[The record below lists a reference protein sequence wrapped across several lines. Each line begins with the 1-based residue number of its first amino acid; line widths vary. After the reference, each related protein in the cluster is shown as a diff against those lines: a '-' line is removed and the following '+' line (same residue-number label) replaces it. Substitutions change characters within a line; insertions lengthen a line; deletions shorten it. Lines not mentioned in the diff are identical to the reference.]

1 MANGEDWED
10 ISDGGDD
17 DWEMGKPI
25 APRSGSGSG
34 SFRTGSNGSSAAPK
48 SHHRPQ
54 SSWGDDD
61 WGGDEESWRPG
72 PANPSLMHA
81 SGTRATPPRSPALT
95 KGVSPARPAMGSR
108 RWTRSRAACKRLG
121 VLVCLVAAVV
131 TLSSF
136 GILKGGGS
144 GGGPVDAR
152 GWRPSDASDA
162 FERTA
167 RSFEERPSA
176 DPGPARQWDSSNSFV
191 PASSGASRERFGFR
205 EEKAPATRD
214 APASDRETP
223 VVQEAQVATIG
234 ASETVSVSQRVAD
247 EIQRLRASHEHVSNA
262 ADAAD
267 AAPTEEAISA
277 ANSFSPPEGE
287 KLTEGS
293 AEEDVFASRV
303 DAASDAAS
311 LEPRSIE
318 SRTTERASVPI
329 EDDEAN
335 GDESGGRDERVEAAA
350 DRVDVEVDDDD
361 DDDDDDDE
369 TDRPFVFGEIL
380 DAAPLVPTEDA
391 SSDATKDDDAVFGET
406 VVVVPSGGGSEDD
419 ANSAEAEVSAE
430 AFAAFGDMLEEAS
443 VNDAGIMT
451 TAEGEEAEGE
461 EAEGEEAEGE
471 EAEGEEAGD
480 SADEGENVA
489 ADVATTTTTTTTR
502 EGGEFGSTLDP
513 RALEEEAFSSSNALI
528 DGEAS
533 SVESDAVVTAPDAKP
548 DASSARVAP
557 DGAADET
564 APPRADGSARRARG
578 VSPPPPPVPMDGPD
592 MTDPA
597 NRAVLDAYQSREK
610 YVAWS
615 KRAAKIEGRTV
626 APPNA
631 ARRRR

>member
-262 ADAAD
+262 FGHRSEQQFVPSHFRRRAVSQ
-267 AAPTEEAISA
+267 AP
-277 ANSFSPPEGE
+277 
-287 KLTEGS
+287 K
-293 AEEDVFASRV
+293 RV
-303 DAASDAAS
+303 Q
-311 LEPRSIE
+311 
-318 SRTTERASVPI
+318 
-329 EDDEAN
+329 
-335 GDESGGRDERVEAAA
+335 SGVEALLI
-350 DRVDVEVDDDD
+350 V
-361 DDDDDDDE
+361 
-369 TDRPFVFGEIL
+369 G
-380 DAAPLVPTEDA
+380 LV
-391 SSDATKDDDAVFGET
+391 S
-406 VVVVPSGGGSEDD
+406 
-419 ANSAEAEVSAE
+419 
-430 AFAAFGDMLEEAS
+430 L
-443 VNDAGIMT
+443 
-451 TAEGEEAEGE
+451 
-461 EAEGEEAEGE
+461 
-471 EAEGEEAGD
+471 
-480 SADEGENVA
+480 
-489 ADVATTTTTTTTR
+489 
-502 EGGEFGSTLDP
+502 L
-513 RALEEEAFSSSNALI
+513 L
-528 DGEAS
+528 
-533 SVESDAVVTAPDAKP
+533 
-548 DASSARVAP
+548 
-557 DGAADET
+557 
-564 APPRADGSARRARG
+564 
-578 VSPPPPPVPMDGPD
+578 
-592 MTDPA
+592 
-597 NRAVLDAYQSREK
+597 
-610 YVAWS
+610 
-615 KRAAKIEGRTV
+615 AKIATSSTAVGHARESLHRPSPEPSR
-626 APPNA
+626 API
-631 ARRRR
+631 

>member
-1 MANGEDWED
+1 M
-10 ISDGGDD
+10 
-17 DWEMGKPI
+17 
-25 APRSGSGSG
+25 
-34 SFRTGSNGSSAAPK
+34 
-48 SHHRPQ
+48 
-54 SSWGDDD
+54 
-61 WGGDEESWRPG
+61 
-72 PANPSLMHA
+72 
-81 SGTRATPPRSPALT
+81 
-95 KGVSPARPAMGSR
+95 
-108 RWTRSRAACKRLG
+108 
-121 VLVCLVAAVV
+121 CLVAAVV

-234 ASETVSVSQRVAD
+234 ASEAVSVSQRVAD

-335 GDESGGRDERVEAAA
+335 GDESGGRDERIEAA
-350 DRVDVEVDDDD
+350 
-361 DDDDDDDE
+361 
-369 TDRPFVFGEIL
+369 
-380 DAAPLVPTEDA
+380 LVQA
-391 SSDATKDDDAVFGET
+391 SG
-406 VVVVPSGGGSEDD
+406 
-419 ANSAEAEVSAE
+419 
-430 AFAAFGDMLEEAS
+430 
-443 VNDAGIMT
+443 
-451 TAEGEEAEGE
+451 
-461 EAEGEEAEGE
+461 
-471 EAEGEEAGD
+471 
-480 SADEGENVA
+480 
-489 ADVATTTTTTTTR
+489 
-502 EGGEFGSTLDP
+502 
-513 RALEEEAFSSSNALI
+513 
-528 DGEAS
+528 
-533 SVESDAVVTAPDAKP
+533 
-548 DASSARVAP
+548 
-557 DGAADET
+557 
-564 APPRADGSARRARG
+564 
-578 VSPPPPPVPMDGPD
+578 
-592 MTDPA
+592 
-597 NRAVLDAYQSREK
+597 
-610 YVAWS
+610 
-615 KRAAKIEGRTV
+615 
-626 APPNA
+626 
-631 ARRRR
+631 